1 MELSSSTAAN
11 LFNIKGARG
20 NNILYVSGS
29 GNIGINSIAFDPL
42 NQNVSI
48 TGNTIITGSI
58 ATYYDNGGIY
68 VPVIDGINGSLYGLD
83 ANIPTQRLDWVNR
96 VLYGASGFNSV
107 TSLHWG
113 NRNMFDSN
121 TTQSINWNN
130 RTLHNTTGTTILN
143 WNSGINITGSTT
155 ISGSLTLTGSLFVS
169 SSSELSSS
177 IQVSVSSGSSST
189 NMGVALSRFVAFDY
203 IGDQT
208 NIYTDKYIQISYDTS
223 GEDPELTILTGPTAG
238 RVQVHL
244 FNTATAAESTIDM
257 LNNTLTDIFSTGLLI
272 DTRLD
277 CTISAGDDTNWPFY
291 RMTWFRSNT
300 TYGGNIQ
307 VLIERFFK

>member
-1 MELSSSTAAN
+1 
-11 LFNIKGARG
+11 
-20 NNILYVSGS
+20 
-29 GNIGINSIAFDPL
+29 
-42 NQNVSI
+42 
-48 TGNTIITGSI
+48 
-58 ATYYDNGGIY
+58 
-68 VPVIDGINGSLYGLD
+68 
-83 ANIPTQRLDWVNR
+83 
-96 VLYGASGFNSV
+96 
-107 TSLHWG
+107 
-113 NRNMFDSN
+113 MFDSN

-169 SSSELSSS
+169 SSSELS
-177 IQVSVSSGSSST
+177 
-189 NMGVALSRFVAFDY
+189 FDY